1 MLLTTDRLLIRPY
14 TLDDAAAAFDI
25 YRHDSVTRWLG
36 SVPQPVAS
44 VEDMAARL
52 ARWIAQE
59 RADRP
64 HVGRRA
70 VVVRETGAVT
80 GTALVAPLAEDGQLE
95 IGWHFNPAF
104 HGRGYATEAARALMD
119 AAFAAGEP
127 TLLALVK
134 PGNEASVAVARR
146 LGMTPIGRTTKY
158 YGIDLDVFQATL
170 ATEPLSEMR

>member
-1 MLLTTDRLLIRPY
+1 MQLTTARLLLRPY
-14 TLDDAAAAFDI
+14 TLDDAEAAFGI

-59 RADRP
+59 TPGRP

-70 VVVRETGAVT
+70 VVVRESGLLA
-80 GTALVAPLAEDGQLE
+80 GTAVVAPLAEDGQLE

-104 HGRGYATEAARALMD
+104 HGRGYATEAARALLE

-127 TLLALVK
+127 ALLALVK
-134 PGNEASVAVARR
+134 PGNEPSAAVARR

-158 YGIDLDVFQATL
+158 YGVDLDVFQAL
-170 ATEPLSEMR
+170 REAR